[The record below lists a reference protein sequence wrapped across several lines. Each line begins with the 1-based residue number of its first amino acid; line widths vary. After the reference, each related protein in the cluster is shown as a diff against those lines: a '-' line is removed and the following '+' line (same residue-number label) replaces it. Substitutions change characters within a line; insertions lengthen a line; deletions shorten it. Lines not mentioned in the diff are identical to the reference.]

1 MNRPTELRGSPA
13 PDKGHFPGNIPATGN
28 GGNFLSFFGLR
39 HNPFNVN
46 PDPRDLFWTPQT
58 LRAVSELTNAV
69 ESRKSLIVLTGEV
82 GTGKTTLINHL
93 LNSLRER
100 NLPVAF
106 VFNSHLDIDNL
117 YDFILAD
124 FGIKENPAHPRN
136 VRKTLHDWLFARRR
150 AGQHPILIVDEAQGL
165 TFQVLEEIRMLLN
178 LEVDGEKL
186 IQIVLSGQP
195 ELDLTL
201 AKPQLL
207 QLRQRISLRC
217 KTASLTIA
225 ETHDYVHRRLE
236 FGGAQARARV
246 RTRSARCDLLLFG
259 EGRRASSTCSA
270 SRRSCARILEGS
282 CRYQRRSSRK
292 SPATFNSMIS
302 NRSRGLS
309 ISVRKRSQ
317 RFCPCRRAR

>member
-259 EGRRASSTCSA
+259 RDAARRQPALRA
-270 SRRSCARILEGS
+270 GAHARAYWKGPAGINGDRRGSRPR
-282 CRYQRRSSRK
+282 
-292 SPATFNSMIS
+292 
-302 NRSRGLS
+302 LS
-309 ISVRKRSQ
+309 IR
-317 RFCPCRRAR
+317 